1 MVPAATQ
8 LPRPDVAGNRFL
20 GDYAMRILIADDHA
34 VVRRGL
40 KEILASEH
48 DMDVVGEAKNG
59 DEALELVR
67 KLDWDVAVLDFSMPG
82 RSGVELIKE
91 IKRRHPG
98 RPVLVLSMLPEEAHA
113 AQVFKAGGAGYI
125 NKESAGEELT
135 AAIRKVANGGKYVS
149 ANFAEKL
156 ATDLAPG
163 AEKPL
168 HESLSDREYRVMWLL
183 ASGKQINQIAAEM
196 FLSPSTISTYRAR
209 ILKKLKLTDN
219 AALVRYAVKQQLV

>member
-1 MVPAATQ
+1 
-8 LPRPDVAGNRFL
+8 
-20 GDYAMRILIADDHA
+20 MRILIADDHA

-113 AQVFKAGGAGYI
+113 AQVFKAGGSGYI

-156 ATDLAPG
+156 ATDLAPDAG
-163 AEKPL
+163 KPL

-183 ASGKQINQIAAEM
+183 ASGKQISQIAAEM

-219 AALVRYAVKQQLV
+219 AALVRYAVKQQLI

>member
-1 MVPAATQ
+1 
-8 LPRPDVAGNRFL
+8 
-20 GDYAMRILIADDHA
+20 MRIIIADDHA

-40 KEILASEH
+40 KEILASED

-67 KLDWDVAVLDFSMPG
+67 TLDWDVAVLDFSMPG

-98 RPVLVLSMLPEEAHA
+98 RPVLVLSVLPEEAHA

-149 ANFAEKL
+149 AAFAEKL
-156 ATDLAPG
+156 ATDLAPN

-183 ASGKQINQIAAEM
+183 ASGKQINQIATEM
-196 FLSPSTISTYRAR
+196 FLSPSTVSTYRAR
-209 ILKKLKLTDN
+209 ILKKLALTDN
-219 AALVRYAVKQQLV
+219 AALVRYAVKHQLI

>member
-1 MVPAATQ
+1 
-8 LPRPDVAGNRFL
+8 
-20 GDYAMRILIADDHA
+20 MRILIADDHA

-113 AQVFKAGGAGYI
+113 AQVFKAGGSGYI

-156 ATDLAPG
+156 ATDLAPD

-219 AALVRYAVKQQLV
+219 AGLVRYAVKQQLI

>member
-1 MVPAATQ
+1 
-8 LPRPDVAGNRFL
+8 
-20 GDYAMRILIADDHA
+20 MRILIADDHA

-40 KEILASEH
+40 KEILASED
-48 DMDVVGEAKNG
+48 DMEVVGEAKNG

-67 KLDWDVAVLDFSMPG
+67 TLDWDVAVVDFSMPG

-91 IKRRHPG
+91 IKRRHPS

-149 ANFAEKL
+149 AAFAEKL
-156 ATDLAPG
+156 ATDLAPN

-183 ASGKQINQIAAEM
+183 ASGKQINEIAAEM
-196 FLSPSTISTYRAR
+196 FVSPSTVSTYRAR

-219 AALVRYAVKQQLV
+219 AALVRYAVKQQLI

>member
-1 MVPAATQ
+1 
-8 LPRPDVAGNRFL
+8 
-20 GDYAMRILIADDHA
+20 MRILIADDHA

-40 KEILASEH
+40 REILASEH
-48 DMDVVGEAKNG
+48 DMDVVGEARNG

-67 KLDWDVAVLDFSMPG
+67 KVDWDVAVLDFSMPG

-113 AQVFKAGGAGYI
+113 AQVFKAGGSGYI

-156 ATDLAPG
+156 ATDLAPD

-183 ASGKQINQIAAEM
+183 ASGKQINQIAEEM

-219 AALVRYAVKQQLV
+219 AALVRYAVKQQLI

>member
-1 MVPAATQ
+1 
-8 LPRPDVAGNRFL
+8 
-20 GDYAMRILIADDHA
+20 MRILIADDHA

-40 KEILASEH
+40 KEILALEH

-91 IKRRHPG
+91 IKRRHPS
-98 RPVLVLSMLPEEAHA
+98 RPILVLSMLPEEAHA
-113 AQVFKAGGAGYI
+113 AQVFKAGGSGYI

-156 ATDLAPG
+156 ATDLAPD

-196 FLSPSTISTYRAR
+196 FLSPSTVSTYRAR

-219 AALVRYAVKQQLV
+219 AGLVRYAVKQQLI

>member
-1 MVPAATQ
+1 
-8 LPRPDVAGNRFL
+8 
-20 GDYAMRILIADDHA
+20 MRILIADDHA

-113 AQVFKAGGAGYI
+113 AQVFKAGGSGYI

-156 ATDLAPG
+156 ATDLAPD

-219 AALVRYAVKQQLV
+219 AALVRYAVKQQLI

>member
-1 MVPAATQ
+1 
-8 LPRPDVAGNRFL
+8 
-20 GDYAMRILIADDHA
+20 
-34 VVRRGL
+34 
-40 KEILASEH
+40 
-48 DMDVVGEAKNG
+48 
-59 DEALELVR
+59 
-67 KLDWDVAVLDFSMPG
+67 
-82 RSGVELIKE
+82 
-91 IKRRHPG
+91 
-98 RPVLVLSMLPEEAHA
+98 MLPEEAHA

-149 ANFAEKL
+149 QNFAEKL
-156 ATDLAPG
+156 ATDLGPG

>member
-1 MVPAATQ
+1 
-8 LPRPDVAGNRFL
+8 
-20 GDYAMRILIADDHA
+20 MRILIADDHA

-40 KEILASEH
+40 REILASEH
-48 DMDVVGEAKNG
+48 DMDVVGEARNG

-113 AQVFKAGGAGYI
+113 AQVFKAGGSGYI

-156 ATDLAPG
+156 ATDLAPD

-183 ASGKQINQIAAEM
+183 ASGKQINQIAEEM

-219 AALVRYAVKQQLV
+219 AALVRYAVKQQLI

>member
-1 MVPAATQ
+1 
-8 LPRPDVAGNRFL
+8 
-20 GDYAMRILIADDHA
+20 MRILIADDHA

-48 DMDVVGEAKNG
+48 DMEVVGEAKNG

-91 IKRRHPG
+91 IKRRYPS

-113 AQVFKAGGAGYI
+113 AQVFKAGGSGYI

-156 ATDLAPG
+156 ATDLAPD

>member
-1 MVPAATQ
+1 V
-8 LPRPDVAGNRFL
+8 
-20 GDYAMRILIADDHA
+20 DDHA

-113 AQVFKAGGAGYI
+113 AQVFKAGGSGYI

-156 ATDLAPG
+156 ATDLAPD

-219 AALVRYAVKQQLV
+219 AALVRYAVKQQLI

>member
-1 MVPAATQ
+1 
-8 LPRPDVAGNRFL
+8 
-20 GDYAMRILIADDHA
+20 MRILIADDHA

-48 DMDVVGEAKNG
+48 DMEVVGEAKNG

-67 KLDWDVAVLDFSMPG
+67 KLDWDVAILDFSMPG

-113 AQVFKAGGAGYI
+113 AQVFKAGGSGYI

-156 ATDLAPG
+156 ATDLAPD

-219 AALVRYAVKQQLV
+219 AALVRYAVKQQLI

>member
-1 MVPAATQ
+1 
-8 LPRPDVAGNRFL
+8 
-20 GDYAMRILIADDHA
+20 MRILIADDHA

-48 DMDVVGEAKNG
+48 DMEVVGEAKNG

-91 IKRRHPG
+91 IKRRHPD

-113 AQVFKAGGAGYI
+113 AQVFKAGGSGYI

-156 ATDLAPG
+156 ATDLAPD

-209 ILKKLKLTDN
+209 ILKKLKLSDN
-219 AALVRYAVKQQLV
+219 AGLVRYAVKQQLI

>member
-1 MVPAATQ
+1 
-8 LPRPDVAGNRFL
+8 
-20 GDYAMRILIADDHA
+20 MRILIADDHA

-48 DMDVVGEAKNG
+48 DMEVVGEAKNG

-91 IKRRHPG
+91 IKRRYPG

-113 AQVFKAGGAGYI
+113 AQVFKAGGSGYI

-156 ATDLAPG
+156 ATDLAPD

-219 AALVRYAVKQQLV
+219 AALVRYAVKQQLI

>member
-1 MVPAATQ
+1 
-8 LPRPDVAGNRFL
+8 
-20 GDYAMRILIADDHA
+20 MRILIADDHA

-48 DMDVVGEAKNG
+48 DMDVVGEAKDG

-82 RSGVELIKE
+82 RSGVDLIKE

-113 AQVFKAGGAGYI
+113 AQVFKAGGSGYI

-156 ATDLAPG
+156 ATDLAPD

-219 AALVRYAVKQQLV
+219 AALVRYAVKQQLI

>member
-1 MVPAATQ
+1 
-8 LPRPDVAGNRFL
+8 
-20 GDYAMRILIADDHA
+20 MRILIADDHA

-40 KEILASEH
+40 REILASEH

-113 AQVFKAGGAGYI
+113 AQVFKAGGSGYI

-156 ATDLAPG
+156 ATDLAPD

-219 AALVRYAVKQQLV
+219 AGLVRYAVKQQLI

>member
-1 MVPAATQ
+1 
-8 LPRPDVAGNRFL
+8 
-20 GDYAMRILIADDHA
+20 MRIIIADDHA

-40 KEILASEH
+40 REILASEH
-48 DMDVVGEAKNG
+48 DMDVVGEARNG

-113 AQVFKAGGAGYI
+113 AQVFKAGGSGYI

-156 ATDLAPG
+156 ATDLAPD

-183 ASGKQINQIAAEM
+183 ASGKQINQIAEEM

-219 AALVRYAVKQQLV
+219 AALVRYAVKQQLI

>member
-1 MVPAATQ
+1 
-8 LPRPDVAGNRFL
+8 
-20 GDYAMRILIADDHA
+20 MRILIADDHA

-59 DEALELVR
+59 DEVLELVR
-67 KLDWDVAVLDFSMPG
+67 SIDWDVAIL
-82 RSGVELIKE
+82 E
-91 IKRRHPG
+91 IKRRHPS
-98 RPVLVLSMLPEEAHA
+98 RPVLVLSMFPEEAHA
-113 AQVFKAGGAGYI
+113 AQVFKAGGSGYI
-125 NKESAGEELT
+125 NKETAGEELT

-149 ANFAEKL
+149 ASFAEKL
-156 ATDLAPG
+156 ATDLASD

-183 ASGKQINQIAAEM
+183 ASGKPINLIAEEM

-219 AALVRYAVKQQLV
+219 AGLVRYAVKQQLI

>member
-1 MVPAATQ
+1 
-8 LPRPDVAGNRFL
+8 
-20 GDYAMRILIADDHA
+20 MRILIADDHA

-48 DMDVVGEAKNG
+48 DMEVVGEAKNG
-59 DEALELVR
+59 DEALELDR

-82 RSGVELIKE
+82 RSGIELIKE

-113 AQVFKAGGAGYI
+113 AQVFKAGGSGYI

-156 ATDLAPG
+156 ATDLAPDAG
-163 AEKPL
+163 KPL

-183 ASGKQINQIAAEM
+183 ASGKQISQIAAEM

>member
-1 MVPAATQ
+1 
-8 LPRPDVAGNRFL
+8 
-20 GDYAMRILIADDHA
+20 MRILIADDHA

-82 RSGVELIKE
+82 RSGVDLIKE

-113 AQVFKAGGAGYI
+113 AQVFKAGGSGYI

-156 ATDLAPG
+156 ATDLAPD

-196 FLSPSTISTYRAR
+196 FLSPSTVSTYRAR

-219 AALVRYAVKQQLV
+219 AGLVRYAVKQQLI